1 MSPCY
6 HLHLGLLLSL
16 LTCRALAFSWADGR
30 HFGQQREKY
39 YGHDYSQDYDTDYY
53 YDYGQWPAVKS
64 IPV

>member
-6 HLHLGLLLSL
+6 HLLLLLSL
-16 LTCRALAFSWADGR
+16 LTCRAMAFSWADGR

-53 YDYGQWPAVKS
+53 YDYGQWPVKS

>member
-6 HLHLGLLLSL
+6 HLLLLLSL
-16 LTCRALAFSWADGR
+16 LTCRAMAFSWADGR

-53 YDYGQWPAVKS
+53 YDYGQ
-64 IPV
+64 